1 MYKFHSE
8 HTWIRMDGDEVAIGL
23 TYYAQAHLGEIVYVD
38 LPKAGDRLTAGQ
50 VMSGIESSKTTAE
63 IIAPISGLIIESNGE
78 LEAGPDLINDS
89 PLERGWITRV
99 RPTQPDEI
107 DLLMDLP
114 AYESYLESI
123 PPDEPNES
131 GAD

>member
-8 HTWIRMDGDEVAIGL
+8 HTWVRMDGDVVAIGL
-23 TYYAQAHLGEIVYVD
+23 TYYAQAHLGQIVYVD
-38 LPKAGDRLTAGQ
+38 LPGVGDRLKAGQ
-50 VMSGIESSKTTAE
+50 VLGGIESSKTTAE
-63 IIAPISGLIIESNGE
+63 IIAPISGVIVESNRE

-99 RPTQPDEI
+99 RPTQPDEF

-114 AYESYLESI
+114 AYEAYLESI
-123 PPDEPNES
+123 PPEEP
-131 GAD
+131 DK